1 MDQAL
6 KVRENKAR
14 RAAIRQGLELQKSK
28 RKDPMALDYGKY
40 MLVNES
46 GEPVFGQEPRPFS
59 ATLDQI
65 EDRLKAPPQ

>member
-40 MLVNES
+40 MLVGES
-46 GEPVFGQEPRPFS
+46 GAAVFGHEPRPFS
-59 ATLDQI
+59 ATL
-65 EDRLKAPPQ
+65 EEVERHLKVPK

>member
-28 RKDPMALDYGKY
+28 RKDPLALDFGKY
-40 MLVNES
+40 MLVDE
-46 GEPVFGQEPRPFS
+46 GGAPVFGHEPRPFS
-59 ATLDQI
+59 ATLDQV
-65 EDRLKAPPQ
+65 EARLRAKPR